1 MPYAPPPES
10 ADKPIDPARLAEST
24 RHLLESIH
32 ADPRTRH
39 VSSTL
44 LPDRGRVIEALDK
57 LHWLLFPGFFGPRA
71 PGSPGSP
78 GSSATPAPGSSGPAA
93 TSANS
98 HAWIDLDAH
107 LQKLLSDVS
116 EILFEQITAA
126 LRYARD
132 VDHTSGGGGGGGKD
146 SNEVRAQCETRARAT
161 LASFASRLPA
171 VRRLLSL
178 DVQAAYDGDPAAHH
192 TDEVI
197 FCYPGM
203 RALST
208 HRLAH
213 ELYRLSVPLIPRMMA
228 EHAHSQTGIDIH
240 PGARIGKSF
249 FIDHGTGVVIGETT
263 VIGDHCRIYQGVTL
277 GAKSFPKDEQGKL
290 IRSAKRH
297 PTLEDHVTVFAGATI
312 LGGDTTIGAGS
323 VINGGVFLTNSV
335 PPGHIVRAPKAE
347 LTMRNNP
354 DLPPG
359 SWQI

>member
-1 MPYAPPPES
+1 MPPEANTPHTDS
-10 ADKPIDPARLAEST
+10 PPTPADKPVDPARFAEAS

-32 ADPRTRH
+32 ADARTQH
-39 VSSTL
+39 ISGAL
-44 LPDRGRVIEALDK
+44 LPDRDRVIEALDK
-57 LHWLLFPGFFGPRA
+57 LHWLLFPGFFGPRDLTA
-71 PGSPGSP
+71 D
-78 GSSATPAPGSSGPAA
+78 
-93 TSANS
+93 N
-98 HAWIDLDAH
+98 LDAH
-107 LQKLLSDVS
+107 LQHVLNDISS
-116 EILFEQITAA
+116 ILFTQITAA
-126 LRYARD
+126 LRYDHDLDCDPRD
-132 VDHTSGGGGGGGKD
+132 AAADD
-146 SNEVRAQCETRARAT
+146 SLMSECEARARAA
-161 LASFASRLPA
+161 LAMFITRLA
-171 VRRLLSL
+171 GVRRLLSL

-208 HRLAH
+208 HRIAH
-213 ELYRLSVPLIPRMMA
+213 ELYRLNVPLIPRMMH

-263 VIGDHCRIYQGVTL
+263 IIGDHCRIYQGVTL
-277 GAKSFPKDEQGKL
+277 GAKNFPKDEQGKL
-290 IRSAKRH
+290 IRDAKRH

-312 LGGDTTIGAGS
+312 LGGDTIIGAGS

-359 SWQI
+359 SWMI

>member
-1 MPYAPPPES
+1 MPHAPPPES
-10 ADKPIDPARLAEST
+10 TDTPLDPARLADST
-24 RHLLESIH
+24 RRLLESIH

-39 VSSTL
+39 VSSAL
-44 LPDRGRVIEALDK
+44 LPDRSRVVEALDK
-57 LHWLLFPGFFGPRA
+57 LHWLLFPGFFGPRNLA
-71 PGSPGSP
+71 E
-78 GSSATPAPGSSGPAA
+78 
-93 TSANS
+93 NE
-98 HAWIDLDAH
+98 LDAH
-107 LQKLLSDVS
+107 LKSVLHDVS
-116 EILFEQITAA
+116 SILFEQITAA

-132 VDHTSGGGGGGGKD
+132 VDHQGKD
-146 SNEVRAQCETRARAT
+146 GTEVIAECERRARAI
-161 LASFASRLPA
+161 LASFVSRLPA
-171 VRRLLSL
+171 VRSLLSL

-263 VIGDHCRIYQGVTL
+263 IIGDHCRIYQGVTL
-277 GAKSFPKDEQGKL
+277 GAKSFPKDQQGKL
-290 IRSAKRH
+290 IRDAKRH